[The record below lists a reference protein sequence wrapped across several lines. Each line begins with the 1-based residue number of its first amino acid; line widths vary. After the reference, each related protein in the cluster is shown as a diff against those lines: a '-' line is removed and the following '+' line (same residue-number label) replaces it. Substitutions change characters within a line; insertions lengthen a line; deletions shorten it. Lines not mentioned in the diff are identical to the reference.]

1 MLPEFSPY
9 VGWRRKIKIAGSA
22 SISHSKLSN
31 NSICAVDPIGLG
43 ICLGKFYTISD
54 PNQM

>member
-1 MLPEFSPY
+1 MLPEFPAD

-22 SISHSKLSN
+22 SISHSKLSR
-31 NSICAVDPIGLG
+31 NSICALDPIGLE
-43 ICLGKFYTISD
+43 ICLGKFHTISH